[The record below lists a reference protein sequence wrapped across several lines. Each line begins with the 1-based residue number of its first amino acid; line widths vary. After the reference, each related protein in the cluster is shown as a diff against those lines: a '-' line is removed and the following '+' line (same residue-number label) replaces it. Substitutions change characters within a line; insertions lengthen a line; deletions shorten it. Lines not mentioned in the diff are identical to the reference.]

1 MAAVRAVF
9 TRRNVQYLIDLYTPV
24 AFLSVF
30 SPLALAIS
38 APDLAINLLSTH
50 EPMHF
55 VEKYHYVAPL
65 LPGIMISAI
74 LGVAWLSRQIAR
86 LTKLPRHTVVLA
98 LTGIVLAST
107 LYYHHYHG
115 YTPLA
120 RAFESYQ
127 VTSHHRVGEAI
138 ARSIPIE
145 AAVSAQPNLNPHVS
159 GRKTLYR
166 FPYIGDAEY
175 IFLDVSS
182 LANKSDQYGLI
193 RDLLAGDEFGLVRAE
208 DGYLLLRRGAPAR
221 RCRRRSANTQWFRR
235 RRTAR
240 CSTSRSI
247 APTSCSATPCGS
259 SASISSTGAIR
270 RCRRPRSASSS
281 TGRR

>member
-1 MAAVRAVF
+1 M
-9 TRRNVQYLIDLYTPV
+9 
-24 AFLSVF
+24 
-30 SPLALAIS
+30 IS

-55 VEKYHYVAPL
+55 VQKYHYVAPL
-65 LPGIMISAI
+65 VPGIMISAI
-74 LGVAWLSRQIAR
+74 LGTAWLSRQIAR
-86 LTKLPRHTVVLA
+86 LTKLPHHAIVLT
-98 LTGIVLAST
+98 LTGVVFAAT

-127 VTSHHRVGEAI
+127 VTPHHRLGAAI
-138 ARSIPIE
+138 AREIPVE

-193 RDLLAGDEFGLVRAE
+193 REF
-208 DGYLLLRRGAPAR
+208 
-221 RCRRRSANTQWFRR
+221 ANRQ
-235 RRTAR
+235 
-240 CSTSRSI
+240 
-247 APTSCSATPCGS
+247 
-259 SASISSTGAIR
+259 
-270 RCRRPRSASSS
+270 
-281 TGRR
+281 